1 MSTVP
6 TSSALRQ
13 ADLSPLARPITLGVI
28 VGNRGFFPHH
38 LAAKG
43 RETILQ
49 ALEEAGIQA
58 ILPDVSS
65 TNHGA
70 IESLTEARLCAE
82 VFRHHRDQIDG
93 ILVTL
98 PNFGDERAV
107 ANAIRLADL
116 DVPVLVHAF
125 PDDPVH
131 MTIDQ
136 RRDSFCGK
144 MSVCNTL
151 QQYDIRY
158 SLTTQHTSDPVSGSF
173 KTDLSAFASMCRL
186 VRGLRRARIGLIG
199 ARPANFTT
207 VRFSE
212 KLLEQAGISVETL
225 DLSDVF
231 GRIDRIDT
239 SDAAVSAKREAI
251 ERYSNCRGVPV
262 VAIMKMAKLSVVID
276 QWRMANQ
283 LDAISVQC
291 WSSMQENFGVVPC
304 TIMSMLSDGLL
315 PAACEADVTGAVSM
329 LALVFASGGPAALVD
344 WNNNYGDDPDK
355 AVVFHCS
362 NLPKTIMVDE
372 KPQMESNAILG
383 NTFGHENAFGTLV
396 GRVKPGPFTYLRVS
410 TDDTAGRICAYMG
423 EGEFTHDALKTFGGY
438 GVVRIPRLQEL
449 LAYIC
454 ENGFEHHVALAQAR
468 VASVLAEG
476 LVKYLGWSVN
486 HHTKE
491 GATIN

>member
-1 MSTVP
+1 MSRARP
-6 TSSALRQ
+6 Q

-38 LAAKG
+38 LAARG

-58 ILPDVSS
+58 IVPDVSA
-65 TNHGA
+65 TDYGA
-70 IESLTEARLCAE
+70 IESLSESRLCAE
-82 VFRHHRDQIDG
+82 VFRQHRDQIDG

-107 ANAIRLADL
+107 ANTIRFAAL

-125 PDDPVH
+125 PDDPEH
-131 MTIDQ
+131 MTIDE

-144 MSVCNTL
+144 ISVCNNL
-151 QQYDIRY
+151 RQYDIRY
-158 SLTTQHTSDPVSGSF
+158 SLTTQHTSDPASGSF
-173 KTDLSAFASMCRL
+173 RTDLSAFAATCRL

-231 GRIDRIDT
+231 GRIDRIDAN
-239 SDAAVSAKREAI
+239 DPAVDAKRQAI
-251 ERYSNCRGVPV
+251 ERYSNCRNVPEAA
-262 VAIMKMAKLSVVID
+262 VAKMAKLGVVID
-276 QWRMANQ
+276 QWRVANQ
-283 LDAISVQC
+283 LDAISIQC

-304 TIMSMLSDGLL
+304 TVMSMASDGLL

-329 LALVFASGGPAALVD
+329 LALVLASGSPAALFD

-362 NLPKTIMVDE
+362 NLPKSIMVDE
-372 KPQMESNAILG
+372 KPRMESNAILG
-383 NTFGHENAFGTLV
+383 KAFGPEKAFGTIV
-396 GRVKPGPFTYLRVS
+396 GRVKPNPFTYLRVS

-423 EGEFTHDALKTFGGY
+423 EGEFTHDALDTFGGY

-454 ENGFEHHVALAQAR
+454 ENGYEHHVALAQKS
-468 VASVLAEG
+468 VAAVLNEA
-476 LVKYLGWSVN
+476 LVKYLGWSV
-486 HHTKE
+486 HRHTQDS
-491 GATIN
+491 ATID